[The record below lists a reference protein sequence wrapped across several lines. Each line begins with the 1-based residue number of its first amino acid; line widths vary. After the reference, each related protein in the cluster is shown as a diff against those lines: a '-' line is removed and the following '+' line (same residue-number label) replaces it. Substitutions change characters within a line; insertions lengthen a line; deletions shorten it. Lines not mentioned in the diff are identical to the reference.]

1 MLINVE
7 NARDAREALRA
18 VHSWLWAEMQ
28 GTAADAPVGAIET
41 AKDYVEEAM
50 AVLRAAA
57 RRR

>member
-28 GTAADAPVGAIET
+28 GTTADAPVTAIET
-41 AKDYVEEAM
+41 AKDHVEEAM
-50 AVLRAAA
+50 TALRAA
-57 RRR
+57 RL